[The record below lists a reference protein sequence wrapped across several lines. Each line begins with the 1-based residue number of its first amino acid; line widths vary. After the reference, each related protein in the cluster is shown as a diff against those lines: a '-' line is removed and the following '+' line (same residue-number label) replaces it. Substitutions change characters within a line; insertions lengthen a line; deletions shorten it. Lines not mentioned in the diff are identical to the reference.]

1 MSVTEGQGSVI
12 GKTLG
17 RYKILRT
24 FGSERDEVRYVA
36 EDLSRGRHVTLRVLP
51 SIMDT
56 KGSPERLDE
65 LLERIKAVA
74 AVSHPNVAAIDDFG
88 EDQGVVYVATELLEG
103 QTLRQR
109 LHGRRLSPVEAVEY
123 ARQIAEGLAAAHG
136 RDIVHGDL
144 RPENVFITRPGK
156 IKVLD
161 FGLGDTTGEPRP
173 MEPGYWSPERVEGGP
188 VDARS
193 DVFSFGAVLYEM
205 LSGSPAFSRDS
216 AASTMAAVLDEDP
229 PELSR
234 SAAVPSSLEQ
244 IVKKC
249 LKKSSEDRYGSA
261 QDVADAIDAL
271 SEETTTE
278 RPPVVDS
285 EPSPRRKWKFF

>member
-1 MSVTEGQGSVI
+1 VI

-17 RYKILRT
+17 RYKVLRT
-24 FGSERDEVRYVA
+24 FGSEGDESRYVA
-36 EDLSRGRHVTLRVLP
+36 EDTARGRNVTLRVLP
-51 SIMDT
+51 SIKDT
-56 KGSPERLDE
+56 RGSPKDRGE
-65 LLERIKAVA
+65 LLERIRVFASL
-74 AVSHPNVAAIDDFG
+74 SHPNLAAIDDFG
-88 EDQGVVYVATELLEG
+88 EDQGVAYVATELLEG

-109 LHGRRLSPVEAVEY
+109 LDDRRLSPVEAVEY
-123 ARQIAEGLAAAHG
+123 ARQIAEGLAAGHG

-144 RPENVFITRPGK
+144 RPENVFITRSGK

-161 FGLGDTTGEPRP
+161 FGLEWATGEPRP
-173 MEPGYWSPERVEGGP
+173 IEPGYWSPERVEGRP

-205 LSGSPAFSRDS
+205 LSGRPAFSRDS

-234 SAAVPSSLEQ
+234 SAAIPSSLEQ

-249 LKKSSEDRYGSA
+249 LKKPTDDRYASA

-271 SEETTTE
+271 SEERTTE
-278 RPPVVDS
+278 RPPVVDG
-285 EPSPRRKWKFF
+285 EPTPRRKWKFF